1 MVSVLLVKEQL
12 STATIE
18 INVAISPK
26 IRFLPTSRPTYA
38 NFLAYTQRIHHYTTG
53 TLAQLCSQ
61 QLYL

>member
-26 IRFLPTSRPTYA
+26 IMFLPTSRPTYA
-38 NFLAYTQRIHHYTTG
+38 NFLAYTQRIHLPYHR
-53 TLAQLCSQ
+53 TLVHFCSQ
-61 QLYL
+61 KLYA

>member
-26 IRFLPTSRPTYA
+26 IRDLPTSRPTYT
-38 NFLAYTQRIHHYTTG
+38 NFLAYNQRTHLPYNR
-53 TLAQLCSQ
+53 TLVHFWSQ
-61 QLYL
+61 QFYA